1 LNYSVSTS
9 MNGDEADITCEDLYI
24 ELGTIVKAISRLRPD
39 KAVGPESDELSA
51 KLLTEV
57 QNEIVYPLLL
67 LFKKSLS
74 ESSIP
79 RDWKQANVTPI
90 FKKGSRNSVENYR
103 PVSLTSQIC
112 KLFETVMRDALVHY
126 LENNH
131 LILDSQHGFGKGRS
145 CLTNLLEF
153 LDRVTGCVDAGDSVD
168 VIFLDFAKAFDK
180 VPHRRLVSKLKSH
193 GIQGMILDWIS
204 ECYGAGF

>member
-1 LNYSVSTS
+1 LLDAGIEASACARKSTTSTS
-9 MNGDEADITCEDLYI
+9 
-24 ELGTIVKAISRLRPD
+24 TIVKAISRLRPD
-39 KAVGPESDELSA
+39 KAVGPDELSA

-126 LENNH
+126 LE
-131 LILDSQHGFGKGRS
+131 I
-145 CLTNLLEF
+145 T
-153 LDRVTGCVDAGDSVD
+153 
-168 VIFLDFAKAFDK
+168 I
-180 VPHRRLVSKLKSH
+180 
-193 GIQGMILDWIS
+193 
-204 ECYGAGF
+204 

>member
-1 LNYSVSTS
+1 LNYYSVSTS
-9 MNGDEADITCEDLYI
+9 TNADKADITCEDLYI
-24 ELGTIVKAISRLRPD
+24 DLGTIAKAISRLRPD
-39 KAVGPESDELSA
+39 KPMGPDELSA
-51 KLLTEV
+51 KLLIEV
-57 QNEIVYPLLL
+57 QNEIAYPLLL

-74 ESSIP
+74 ESSIAQ
-79 RDWKQANVTPI
+79 DWKQTKYTPI

-112 KLFETVMRDALVHY
+112 KLFETIMRDALVHY

-131 LILDSQHGFGKGRS
+131 LILDSQHGFRKGRS

-168 VIFLDFAKAFDK
+168 VIFFAL
-180 VPHRRLVSKLKSH
+180 RKS
-193 GIQGMILDWIS
+193 I
-204 ECYGAGF
+204 